1 MSLISEQVKRLR
13 ERAEADWEHDFYYDA
28 EILREAADTIE
39 ELSAKLAA
47 LNMERSERYCEI
59 MDILDKMEFFNQRA
73 GRELWADK
81 PKEVQDKDIS
91 DRERDIQKIR
101 EYLR

>member
-1 MSLISEQVKRLR
+1 MSLISEKVKNIRDFARGYGHAGIRL
-13 ERAEADWEHDFYYDA
+13 
-28 EILREAADTIE
+28 ILDDAADTIE
-39 ELSAKLAA
+39 ELSAKLAGQ
-47 LNMERSERYCEI
+47 NMKRSTAYNEI

-81 PKEVQDKDIS
+81 PKEVQDRDIA